1 MFAELRQS
9 LYTRLA
15 SYSALT
21 SLLSSAGAIY
31 DFLPQELAD
40 QDAEFPFLII
50 GEYAALEF
58 DTDDRIGTEFSVSL
72 HAWSRYRGKKQCA
85 EILDACYDALHRYT
99 SMSVTGYNVID
110 VRWDGTT
117 QIMQDPDG
125 LTYHGVIGFSV
136 VMDKVA

>member
-1 MFAELRQS
+1 MFAELRQAIF
-9 LYTRLA
+9 TRLSGYSPLTTLLPA
-15 SYSALT
+15 ST
-21 SLLSSAGAIY
+21 VY

-40 QDAEFPFLII
+40 QDAEFPFVLI
-50 GEYAALEF
+50 GEYIASPF
-58 DTDDRIGTEFSVSL
+58 DTDERIGTEFSFAL
-72 HAWSRYRGKKQCA
+72 HAWSRYRGKKECA

-125 LTYHGVIGFSV
+125 LTYHGIIGFV
-136 VMDKVA
+136 IVMDKVA